1 MLAIQ
6 VASWPMWAGLGDT
19 GTGNRPFPAP
29 FPPFRRSFT
38 AEAVYKAGNGSH
50 LGPTTN
56 FPSFMSLTCV
66 FLIKGGMFMCSK
78 PEHICSR
85 SHSASERSGWQRRA
99 RGSHPIDFFF
109 FPPDRWRRIRFR
121 RVGVRGD
128 RSVGRSEN
136 ARLVA
141 ASNGLHI
148 LRRED
153 RPPFCF
159 FC

>member
-1 MLAIQ
+1 
-6 VASWPMWAGLGDT
+6 
-19 GTGNRPFPAP
+19 
-29 FPPFRRSFT
+29 
-38 AEAVYKAGNGSH
+38 
-50 LGPTTN
+50 
-56 FPSFMSLTCV
+56 
-66 FLIKGGMFMCSK
+66 MCSK

-85 SHSASERSGWQRRA
+85 SHSASERSGWQQRA

-109 FPPDRWRRIRFR
+109 SPPIDGAGLDLDEWEL
-121 RVGVRGD
+121 RGD